1 MKSSRPG
8 SASTLWA
15 TKPATIT
22 CGEKTKTTPHAAPAT
37 QSLWARPSLARACLK
52 ALLLGVV
59 LTLLFA
65 GLAYAGD
72 RGGGAT
78 GGAADVTA
86 RVAGRPSAAET
97 VAELGH
103 VKTALNLFFLI
114 FGGSLV
120 FFMQAGFAMVE
131 TGFCRSKNAVHVI
144 MTNFVIF
151 AIGIVAYWAV
161 GFALQ
166 FGGVGT
172 LTTLGATQP
181 LSGLTQIAPG
191 WGVIGHQGF
200 FLSGRSYDVAIMGF
214 FFFQLVFMDTAA
226 TIPTGAMA
234 ERWKFSSFVVY
245 GFFMA
250 AIVYPIYG
258 NWVWGGGWLSALGR
272 NLGLGHGAL
281 DFAGS
286 GVVHAVG
293 GFSALA
299 GALVLGPRIGK
310 FAKDGA
316 PRVIL
321 AHNLPLALLGVII
334 LVFGWVG
341 FNGAS
346 TLAAT
351 DLRFT
356 VVVVNTFI
364 ASAFGCLTAMFLVWK
379 RYGKPDPSMAA
390 NGMLAG
396 LVAVTAPCAFVST
409 LGAALIGLVAGLLVV
424 VAIVFVEG
432 RLKVDDPVGA
442 VSVHGVNGLWG
453 LIALGLFADG
463 SYGDGLNG
471 VAGTVRG
478 LFYGG
483 GAGQLGAQLVSVA
496 VVVTW
501 SFGLMYAFFRAQDK
515 LQGIR
520 VTRNQETM
528 GLDVPEMGVAA
539 YPDSLHL

>member
-1 MKSSRPG
+1 
-8 SASTLWA
+8 
-15 TKPATIT
+15 
-22 CGEKTKTTPHAAPAT
+22 
-37 QSLWARPSLARACLK
+37 
-52 ALLLGVV
+52 
-59 LTLLFA
+59 
-65 GLAYAGD
+65 
-72 RGGGAT
+72 
-78 GGAADVTA
+78 
-86 RVAGRPSAAET
+86 
-97 VAELGH
+97 
-103 VKTALNLFFLI
+103 
-114 FGGSLV
+114 
-120 FFMQAGFAMVE
+120 
-131 TGFCRSKNAVHVI
+131 
-144 MTNFVIF
+144 
-151 AIGIVAYWAV
+151 
-161 GFALQ
+161 
-166 FGGVGT
+166 
-172 LTTLGATQP
+172 
-181 LSGLTQIAPG
+181 
-191 WGVIGHQGF
+191 
-200 FLSGRSYDVAIMGF
+200 
-214 FFFQLVFMDTAA
+214 
-226 TIPTGAMA
+226 MA

-321 AHNLPLALLGVII
+321 AHNLPLAILGVII

-364 ASAFGCLTAMFLVWK
+364 ASAFGCLAAMFLVWK

-409 LGAALIGLVAGLLVV
+409 VGAALIGLVAGLLVV

-483 GAGQLGAQLVSVA
+483 GAGQLAAQLVSVA
-496 VVVTW
+496 VVVVW
-501 SFGLMYAFFRAQDK
+501 SFGLMYTFFRVQDK

-520 VTRNQETM
+520 VTRDQETM

>member
-1 MKSSRPG
+1 M
-8 SASTLWA
+8 
-15 TKPATIT
+15 
-22 CGEKTKTTPHAAPAT
+22 
-37 QSLWARPSLARACLK
+37 
-52 ALLLGVV
+52 
-59 LTLLFA
+59 
-65 GLAYAGD
+65 
-72 RGGGAT
+72 
-78 GGAADVTA
+78 
-86 RVAGRPSAAET
+86 
-97 VAELGH
+97 
-103 VKTALNLFFLI
+103 
-114 FGGSLV
+114 
-120 FFMQAGFAMVE
+120 
-131 TGFCRSKNAVHVI
+131 
-144 MTNFVIF
+144 
-151 AIGIVAYWAV
+151 
-161 GFALQ
+161 
-166 FGGVGT
+166 
-172 LTTLGATQP
+172 
-181 LSGLTQIAPG
+181 
-191 WGVIGHQGF
+191 
-200 FLSGRSYDVAIMGF
+200 
-214 FFFQLVFMDTAA
+214 
-226 TIPTGAMA
+226 
-234 ERWKFSSFVVY
+234 
-245 GFFMA
+245 
-250 AIVYPIYG
+250 YPIYG

-321 AHNLPLALLGVII
+321 AHNLPLAILGVII

-364 ASAFGCLTAMFLVWK
+364 ASAFGCLAAMFLVWK

-396 LVAVTAPCAFVST
+396 LVAVTAPCAFVNT

-442 VSVHGVNGLWG
+442 ISVHGVNGLWG

-483 GAGQLGAQLVSVA
+483 GVGQLAAQLVSVA
-496 VVVTW
+496 VVVAW
-501 SFGLMYAFFRAQDK
+501 SFGLMYAFFRVQDK

-520 VTRNQETM
+520 VTRDQETM

>member
-1 MKSSRPG
+1 MRRG
-8 SASTLWA
+8 T
-15 TKPATIT
+15 
-22 CGEKTKTTPHAAPAT
+22 KTKTLSRAAPAT
-37 QSLWARPSLARACLK
+37 KSLRARPSLARACLK
-52 ALLLGVV
+52 ALLLAAV
-59 LTLLFA
+59 LSLLFA

-72 RGGGAT
+72 PSGSAT

-86 RVAGRPSAAET
+86 KVVGQPSTAET

-103 VKTALNLFFLI
+103 VKTALNLFFLV

-120 FFMQAGFAMVE
+120 FFMQTGFAMVE

-151 AIGIVAYWAV
+151 AIGVVSYWAV
-161 GFALQ
+161 GFALE
-166 FGGVGT
+166 FGGVGS
-172 LTTLGATQP
+172 LTTLGGTQP
-181 LSGLTQIAPG
+181 LSGLAEIAPG
-191 WGVIGHQGF
+191 WGIFGHQGF

-214 FFFQLVFMDTAA
+214 FFFQMVFMDTAA

-258 NWVWGGGWLSALGR
+258 NWIWGGGWLSALGR

-310 FAKDGA
+310 FTKDGT

-321 AHNLPLALLGVII
+321 AHNLPLAIIGVIV

-356 VVVVNTFI
+356 VVIVNTFI
-364 ASAFGCLTAMFLVWK
+364 ASAFGCLAAMFLVWK

-396 LVAVTAPCAFVST
+396 LVAITAPCAFVNT

-424 VAIVFVEG
+424 AAIVFVEG

-453 LIALGLFADG
+453 LVALGLLADG

-483 GAGQLGAQLVSVA
+483 GVGQLGAQLISVV

-501 SFGLMYAFFRAQDK
+501 SFGLMYAFFKVQDK
-515 LQGIR
+515 VQGIR
-520 VTRNQETM
+520 VTRDQETM

>member
-1 MKSSRPG
+1 
-8 SASTLWA
+8 
-15 TKPATIT
+15 
-22 CGEKTKTTPHAAPAT
+22 
-37 QSLWARPSLARACLK
+37 
-52 ALLLGVV
+52 
-59 LTLLFA
+59 
-65 GLAYAGD
+65 
-72 RGGGAT
+72 
-78 GGAADVTA
+78 
-86 RVAGRPSAAET
+86 
-97 VAELGH
+97 
-103 VKTALNLFFLI
+103 
-114 FGGSLV
+114 
-120 FFMQAGFAMVE
+120 
-131 TGFCRSKNAVHVI
+131 
-144 MTNFVIF
+144 
-151 AIGIVAYWAV
+151 
-161 GFALQ
+161 
-166 FGGVGT
+166 
-172 LTTLGATQP
+172 
-181 LSGLTQIAPG
+181 
-191 WGVIGHQGF
+191 
-200 FLSGRSYDVAIMGF
+200 
-214 FFFQLVFMDTAA
+214 VFMDTAA

-272 NLGLGHGAL
+272 TLGLGHGAL

-286 GVVHAVG
+286 GVVHALG

-310 FAKDGA
+310 FAKDGT

-321 AHNLPLALLGVII
+321 AHNLPLAILGVII

-346 TLAAT
+346 TMAAT

-356 VVVVNTFI
+356 VVIVNTFI
-364 ASAFGCLTAMFLVWK
+364 ACAFGCLAAMFLVWK
-379 RYGKPDPSMAA
+379 LYGKPDPSMAA

-409 LGAALIGLVAGLLVV
+409 VGAALIGVVAGLLVV
-424 VAIVFVEG
+424 GAIVFVEG

-483 GAGQLGAQLVSVA
+483 GAGQLGAQLVSV
-496 VVVTW
+496 VVVVAW
-501 SFGLMYAFFRAQDK
+501 SFGLMYAFFRVQDR

-520 VTRNQETM
+520 VTRDEETM